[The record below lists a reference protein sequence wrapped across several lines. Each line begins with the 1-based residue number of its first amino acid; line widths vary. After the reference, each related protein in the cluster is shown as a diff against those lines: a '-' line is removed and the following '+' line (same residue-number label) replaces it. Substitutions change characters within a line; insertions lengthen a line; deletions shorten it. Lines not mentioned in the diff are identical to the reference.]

1 MVDFQPV
8 DIICDLILGPNLWD
22 AMHTDDTQLSTM
34 GHRCAWGI
42 PVAWSMLSYIREEGV
57 TGVEARDRLRVRL
70 ATADRGLF
78 MLSGSPSFH
87 PGTWPDRGLF

>member
-42 PVAWSMLSYIREEGV
+42 PVACDVHTSQSNQK
-57 TGVEARDRLRVRL
+57 
-70 ATADRGLF
+70 
-78 MLSGSPSFH
+78 
-87 PGTWPDRGLF
+87 

>member
-42 PVAWSMLSYIREEGV
+42 PVAIYSIVWWSCVKLGLAPLRGTKHAYSVTARRMGVVREV
-57 TGVEARDRLRVRL
+57 
-70 ATADRGLF
+70 
-78 MLSGSPSFH
+78 S
-87 PGTWPDRGLF
+87 

>member
-42 PVAWSMLSYIREEGV
+42 PVVFSLSVHGACFHTSER
-57 TGVEARDRLRVRL
+57 RVL
-70 ATADRGLF
+70 LE
-78 MLSGSPSFH
+78 
-87 PGTWPDRGLF
+87 

>member
-1 MVDFQPV
+1 MFMSKIEVTNSLYMLYDKFLVRSNSKTIRWFWQWILWLMVDFQPV

-42 PVAWSMLSYIREEGV
+42 PVA
-57 TGVEARDRLRVRL
+57 
-70 ATADRGLF
+70 
-78 MLSGSPSFH
+78 
-87 PGTWPDRGLF
+87 